1 MRQDHSSSL
10 ESRWSLASWE
20 PIPAELPF
28 KILAARRVPQ
38 RILQISKLNDTHNGT
53 QVAKSTIPSC
63 QWVGGHGSGW
73 QWVKLVTRKLHSRAR
88 RPYKPSTWSSS
99 PLSSTAWECLYP
111 REIRTWMSSDA
122 FSTSLIPSMVCPVQ
136 LITWILRRDLSLIL
150 ISNGVLA
157 TQFANIHIGFILEWT
172 RRKLWSILR

>member
-1 MRQDHSSSL
+1 MEPGFLRANTGRTAIQDIGGKAGPSENSTNFEAKRHSQWYSGC
-10 ESRWSLASWE
+10 EE
-20 PIPAELPF
+20 Y
-28 KILAARRVPQ
+28 
-38 RILQISKLNDTHNGT
+38 NT
-53 QVAKSTIPSC
+53 QLGS
-63 QWVGGHGSGW
+63 GGHGSGW

-88 RPYKPSTWSSS
+88 RPYKPSSSS
-99 PLSSTAWECLYP
+99 PLSTAWEFLYP

-157 TQFANIHIGFILEWT
+157 TQFANIHIGFILERT